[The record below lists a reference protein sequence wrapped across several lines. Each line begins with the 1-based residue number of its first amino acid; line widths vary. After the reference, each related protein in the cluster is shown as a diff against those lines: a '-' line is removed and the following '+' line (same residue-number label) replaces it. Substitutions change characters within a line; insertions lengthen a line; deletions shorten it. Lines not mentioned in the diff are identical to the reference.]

1 MKMGKVT
8 LTGLKVSHAM
18 RKQIILLQPDDTIDC
33 CIQYLI
39 KYKINALL
47 IGEDGT
53 RPLGVVSKTD
63 IMGAWYA
70 GLPLSTPIEM
80 IMNAPPLFCS
90 IDDSLDSALN
100 TMRTNNIYRLY
111 ALKEDVESA
120 VGAIAYPDIV
130 GLLYNYCSKCDQG
143 LFNKRGELLQEKVKR
158 YKVLEI
164 MTKNV
169 ASCREE
175 DKLESVV
182 ETISASRVGA
192 ILVSDDQNYPK
203 GVISKTDIILCY
215 RHGLDLNTPARKIMS
230 APVALCHQEAPV
242 ESAIKSMI
250 LKDLHRLFVV
260 PRKNRPISGIIS
272 LSDAARLRSGS
283 CHACISSRIKVDES

>member
-1 MKMGKVT
+1 MGKDT

-18 RKQIILLQPDDTIDC
+18 RKQLIVLKPDDTIDC

-47 IGEDGT
+47 IGEDGK

-70 GLPLSTPIEM
+70 GLPLSSPIEM
-80 IMNAPPLFCS
+80 IMNSPPLFCS
-90 IDDSLDSALN
+90 TNDTLDSALN

-111 ALKEDVESA
+111 ALKEDVQHA

-130 GLLYNYCSKCDQG
+130 GLLYHYCSKCDQG
-143 LFNKRGELLQEKVKR
+143 LFNKIGETLQEKVKR
-158 YKVLEI
+158 YKVFEI
-164 MTKNV
+164 MTENV
-169 ASCREE
+169 ASCKEE
-175 DKLESVV
+175 DALESVV
-182 ETISASRVGA
+182 ETISASGVGA

-215 RHGLDLNTPARKIMS
+215 RHGLDLNIPAAKIMS
-230 APVALCHQEAPV
+230 EPVALCNQEAPV

-250 LKDLHRLFVV
+250 LLDVHRLFVV
-260 PRKNRPISGIIS
+260 LKKHQPVSGIIS

-283 CHACISSRIKVDES
+283 CHACVSSRIKVD

>member
-1 MKMGKVT
+1 MIMGKDT
-8 LTGLKVSHAM
+8 LTGLKVHHAM
-18 RKQIILLQPDDTIDC
+18 RKQLIVLQPDDTIDC

-47 IGEDGT
+47 IGEDGK

-70 GLPLSTPIEM
+70 GLPLSSPIEM
-80 IMNAPPLFCS
+80 IMNSPPLFCS
-90 IDDSLDSALN
+90 TDETLDSALN

-111 ALKEDVESA
+111 ALKEDIQHA

-130 GLLYNYCSKCDQG
+130 GLLYHYCSKCDQG
-143 LFNKRGELLQEKVKR
+143 LYNKIGETLQEKVKR
-158 YKVLEI
+158 YKVFEI
-164 MTKNV
+164 MTENV
-169 ASCREE
+169 ESCREE
-175 DKLESVV
+175 DTLESVV
-182 ETISASRVGA
+182 ETISASKVGA
-192 ILVSDDQNYPK
+192 ILVSDTQNYPK

-215 RHGLDLNTPARKIMS
+215 RHGLDLNTPAGSIMS
-230 APVALCHQEAPV
+230 SPVALCHQEAPV

-260 PRKNRPISGIIS
+260 PKKHQPVSGIIS
-272 LSDAARLRSGS
+272 LSDAARQRSGS
-283 CHACISSRIKVDES
+283 CHACVSSRIKVD